1 MKNWLHFLVLFAFVR
16 LQFVCCCGSV
26 DHVHLE
32 SQPYAVQAACCLAQV
47 EHKCK
52 CGHQHAQ
59 PNSTYQ
65 IELKSACGCQFCN
78 QDDSHLPHLASE
90 HLQILSSQKVRFVAM
105 DVQQSLPI
113 VVVADSV
120 ARYSWSSHV
129 CEKCMQNDIS
139 ILCRF
144 GHLRI

>member
-1 MKNWLHFLVLFAFVR
+1 MKNWLSFLVLASFIR

-26 DHVHLE
+26 DHVHTE

-47 EHKCK
+47 EHKCE
-52 CGHQHAQ
+52 CGHQHTQ
-59 PNSTYQ
+59 PNSAGQ
-65 IELKSACGCQFCN
+65 IEVKSACGCQICN
-78 QDDSHLPHLASE
+78 QDNSHLPHLAAE
-90 HLQILSSQKVRFVAM
+90 HLRIVSSPKVRFEAM
-105 DVQQSLPI
+105 VVQQSLPI
-113 VVVADSV
+113 VVVADSD
-120 ARYSWSSHV
+120 ARHSWSSHV